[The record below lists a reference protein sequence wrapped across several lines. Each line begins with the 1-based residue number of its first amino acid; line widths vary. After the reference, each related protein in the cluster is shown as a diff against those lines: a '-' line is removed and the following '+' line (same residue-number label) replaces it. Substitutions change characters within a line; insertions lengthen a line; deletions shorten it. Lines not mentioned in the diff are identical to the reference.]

1 MRAMNHYDRHAAVG
15 TRFFW
20 CPLQYQAVIG
30 DCPTSIEEVGHMSD
44 TELLPKPKREPE
56 PVRRLEVFTGVGRRR
71 RWTAEQKARIVAE
84 RYESGETVC
93 AVARRHG
100 LTPQQLFGWRRHT
113 RLAEDGDGKGG
124 IAFAPVIVE
133 AARPYGNAPIAAA
146 CTACQRCAARALGI
160 R

>member
-1 MRAMNHYDRHAAVG
+1 
-15 TRFFW
+15 
-20 CPLQYQAVIG
+20 
-30 DCPTSIEEVGHMSD
+30 MSD
-44 TELLPKPKREPE
+44 TELLAKPKREAE

-84 RYESGETVC
+84 SYESGETVC

-133 AARPYGNAPIAAA
+133 AARPYGRRTDCSGAPWRSSAIEIVIGAATVRIAPGTDAA
-146 CTACQRCAARALGI
+146 TLQTVLRAVMAAS
-160 R
+160 